1 MITSTNIIIVTAI
14 VICFLLFALG
24 VVSGAWKTTTNTRY
38 TYINKPYMPRL
49 PRESVD
55 LLNVVVVTLYCVTVL
70 ACVAG
75 TIGIMATR

>member
-1 MITSTNIIIVTAI
+1 MTN
-14 VICFLLFALG
+14 
-24 VVSGAWKTTTNTRY
+24 RY
-38 TYINKPYMPRL
+38 EYINKAFTPKL

-75 TIGIMATR
+75 TIGVLVSR